1 MAGRRKENDKK
12 KKEERMTYNLT
23 LLKCILYANKV
34 CCVLVLYQVN
44 MQGKTVEFNT
54 GDFKLAN
61 FSVIV

>member
-1 MAGRRKENDKK
+1 MVGRRKENDKK
-12 KKEERMTYNLT
+12 KRRENDIQPYM
-23 LLKCILYANKV
+23 LKCILYANKV

-44 MQGKTVEFNT
+44 MQRKTVEFNT